1 MMHLTAKD
9 IQMAKDTHFTAPTRF
24 VEAGGI
30 RHAYR
35 RFGAETGTP
44 LVFLQHFRGGLDNWD
59 PLVTDLLA
67 QERSIILFNN
77 AGVASSSGETPNT
90 IDAMGDHVAAFVN
103 ALGLPQVDV
112 LGFSIGGYV
121 AQSFVLRHSHLVRRL
136 VLAGSGPRNGEPR
149 KNPRVSEVAGNLVPV
164 CEDFL
169 FLFFSPSEAG
179 QAAGKAFWERRHQ
192 RKDDDPPSSIQT
204 MKAQQAAIM
213 EWAEPR
219 GERYAD
225 LKRIKQPTLV
235 VNGNDDIMVPT
246 INSFMLSQHI
256 PNAQLILYPDSGHGA
271 LFQYPELFVA
281 HMKVFLD
288 A

>member
-9 IQMAKDTHFTAPTRF
+9 IQMAKDTHVTAPTRF

-30 RHAYR
+30 RYAYR

-67 QERSIILFNN
+67 QERSVILFNN

-121 AQSFVLRHSHLVRRL
+121 AQSFVLRHPHLVRRL
-136 VLAGSGPRNGEPR
+136 V
-149 KNPRVSEVAGNLVPV
+149 
-164 CEDFL
+164 
-169 FLFFSPSEAG
+169 
-179 QAAGKAFWERRHQ
+179 Q

-271 LFQYPELFVA
+271 LFQYPELFVV
-281 HMKVFLD
+281 HTKVFLD